1 MTQIHFKPAS
11 KLPPFDVGEGTKLG
25 RSFTGKKEP
34 TGSTEN
40 NDRWIPPK
48 PDSPDHYL
56 TNYRNKFVEY
66 LIFTFYIYM
75 LYLIIYMLYLFL

>member
-1 MTQIHFKPAS
+1 MSLMSHFYLFLIVYFSVTQIHFKPAT
-11 KLPPFDVGEGTKLG
+11 KLPPFDVGEGAKLG

-48 PDSPDHYL
+48 PDSSDHYL
-56 TNYRNKFVEY
+56 TNYRNKY
-66 LIFTFYIYM
+66 DKTL
-75 LYLIIYMLYLFL
+75 